1 MAIAALLRRPWT
13 EPPQL
18 QLPALAR
25 AYAAAAAAAPGGRA
39 SAWPGPGGAA
49 NKANNKLGIPGVEHI
64 IAVASGKGGVG
75 KSTTAGAWG

>member
-1 MAIAALLRRPWT
+1 MVIAALLRRPWI
-13 EPPQL
+13 EPPQQL
-18 QLPALAR
+18 LPALAR
-25 AYAAAAAAAPGGRA
+25 AYAAAAPPPGGRA
-39 SAWPGPGGAA
+39 SSWPGPGGAA